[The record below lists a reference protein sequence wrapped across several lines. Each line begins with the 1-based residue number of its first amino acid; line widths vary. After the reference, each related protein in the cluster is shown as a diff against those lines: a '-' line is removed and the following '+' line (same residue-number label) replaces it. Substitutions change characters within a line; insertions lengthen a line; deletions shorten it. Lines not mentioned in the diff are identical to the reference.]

1 MSEVYSIGIDLTQ
14 LNKALSISERIKKN
28 LQGIN
33 VGAINSIAGS
43 KSNKE
48 QAVNFAGK
56 QKKSNILNDSLKEFK
71 EGVNVFKSLKSG
83 NISQAFKSFKIGDI
97 FKEFKSSIKNGNQ
110 KLKAQNEVSNGFSQ
124 INEASNNFNEALNN
138 LKDIDIDFSSN
149 FESFR
154 DDIKETFKE
163 LEKSDLFQKIGGDN
177 LKKSFGGLDDVFV
190 KLQGSEEF
198 EKFKQSLDELKDS
211 DIFKEFDTALD
222 NFNKDLKNSN
232 KELEKQ
238 EKILKK
244 NLAVMN
250 LMRMTAAKLKMGA
263 LMGAGIIGGGIAAAM
278 TGGIASMKGVLEQ
291 NTRGKNAG
299 IDFGQV
305 RALNFAGK
313 MIGVGEDTLMQ
324 AVEGIST
331 SLQDFSK
338 WNSYATL
345 GLNAEELQKQNP
357 TDALFE
363 VLDAMKKSN
372 LPQQQIR
379 EAIENMGVPFSNFLF
394 VLEEGTDEMRK
405 YFKEGMG
412 MNITNINGE
421 QVDMTERLI
430 EGERELIRL
439 GANWQ
444 KFMREVGYR
453 IAPQF
458 TKFLQKATP
467 YLQKFSQV
475 LGKGLVWLMDV
486 LDNVMDFFDE
496 FFEAEDKGKFMQDKL
511 SEWVSSAWEFM
522 EPVFGVIKDKVVEYF
537 KTMWDSAMEFIK
549 EKWEGVINFF
559 REKLF
564 SIQVGFTEALENVQF
579 WKGDKTFGER
589 NGIKTMLDKEIGK
602 YREITK
608 TGDWYNP
615 AIHTPDQLY
624 TVNDAV
630 ITKNGQV
637 IQTDPEDYIFAM
649 KQPQRLAEASGGV
662 SYQITI
668 NNPTVRDDRDI
679 RQLKSELERLIRSFN
694 SKR

>member
-1 MSEVYSIGIDLTQ
+1 MSEVYSVGFDLTQ

-33 VGAINSIAGS
+33 VGAISSIAGS

-83 NISQAFKSFKIGDI
+83 NIGQAFKNFKIGDI
-97 FKEFKSSIKNGNQ
+97 FKEFKSTIKNGDN
-110 KLKAQNEVSNGFSQ
+110 KLKEQNEVSNGFSQ

-138 LKDIDIDFSSN
+138 LKDIDFSFSSN

-163 LEKSDLFQKIGGDN
+163 LEKSDLFKKIGGDN
-177 LKKSFGGLDDVFV
+177 LKKSFKGLDDVFV

-278 TGGIASMKGVLEQ
+278 TGGIASMRGVLEQ

-338 WNSYATL
+338 WSNYATL

-412 MNITNINGE
+412 MNVTNINGE

-430 EGERELIRL
+430 AGERELIRL

-496 FFEAEDKGKFMQDKL
+496 FFEAKDKGKFMQNKL

-549 EKWEGVINFF
+549 EKFAEATSGIVIAGSKIGDFF
-559 REKLF
+559 DKPKGAKYGTFDTTSKYTRRWDPAIEDYRMITK
-564 SIQVGFTEALENVQF
+564 SMDWYDPYKHTEADL
-579 WKGDKTFGER
+579 R
-589 NGIKTMLDKEIGK
+589 M
-602 YREITK
+602 
-608 TGDWYNP
+608 
-615 AIHTPDQLY
+615 
-624 TVNDAV
+624 NDGV
-630 ITKNGQV
+630 ITKSGQV
-637 IQTDPEDYIFAM
+637 IQTDPQDYIFAM

>member
-1 MSEVYSIGIDLTQ
+1 MSEVYSVGFDLTQ
-14 LNKALSISERIKKN
+14 LNKALSISERIKNN
-28 LQGIN
+28 LNGSNRESRRNKGGQS
-33 VGAINSIAGS
+33 SIFG
-43 KSNKE
+43 
-48 QAVNFAGK
+48 
-56 QKKSNILNDSLKEFK
+56 DFK
-71 EGVNVFKSLKSG
+71 EGLNIFKSLKSG
-83 NISQAFKSFKIGDI
+83 NIGQAFKGLKIGDT
-97 FKEFKSSIKNGNQ
+97 
-110 KLKAQNEVSNGFSQ
+110 
-124 INEASNNFNEALNN
+124 
-138 LKDIDIDFSSN
+138 LKD
-149 FESFR
+149 
-154 DDIKETFKE
+154 
-163 LEKSDLFQKIGGDN
+163 
-177 LKKSFGGLDDVFV
+177 LKNAAK
-190 KLQGSEEF
+190 GSEEL
-198 EKFKQSLDELKDS
+198 KNSLESIKDGDVSEEL
-211 DIFKEFDTALD
+211 DTALD
-222 NFNKDLKNSN
+222 GFNKDLKNSN

-244 NLAVMN
+244 NLAVIN

-278 TGGIASMKGVLEQ
+278 TGGIASMRGVLEQ
-291 NTRGKNAG
+291 NTRGKNGG

-305 RALNFAGK
+305 RALNFASK
-313 MIGVGEDTLMQ
+313 MTGVGEDTLMQ

-338 WNSYATL
+338 WSSYATL
-345 GLNAEELQKQNP
+345 GLDAEELQKQNP

-363 VLDAMKKSN
+363 VLDAMEKSN

-379 EAIENMGVPFSNFLF
+379 EAVENMGVPFSNFLF

-412 MNITNINGE
+412 MNVTKINGE

-430 EGERELIRL
+430 AGERELIRL

-496 FFEAEDKGKFMQDKL
+496 FLSAKDKKAFMQEKIAGWISD
-511 SEWVSSAWEFM
+511 AWEFM
-522 EPVFGVIKDKVVEYF
+522 KPIFSTIKDKVVEYF
-537 KTMWDSAMEFIK
+537 KTMWDSAITFIK
-549 EKWEGVINFF
+549 EKFAEATSGIVIAGSKIGDFF
-559 REKLF
+559 DKPKGAKYGTFNTTGKYTTRWDPAIEDYRLITKSLDWYDP
-564 SIQVGFTEALENVQF
+564 SKHTEADL
-579 WKGDKTFGER
+579 R
-589 NGIKTMLDKEIGK
+589 M
-602 YREITK
+602 
-608 TGDWYNP
+608 
-615 AIHTPDQLY
+615 
-624 TVNDAV
+624 NDGV
-630 ITKNGQV
+630 ITKSGQV
-637 IQTDPEDYIFAM
+637 IQTDPQDYIFAM
-649 KQPQRLAEASGGV
+649 KQPQRLAETSGGGV